1 MIFYLSG
8 GSHLI
13 RPLCNVMDSSVSK
26 NSRVSDREVLKK
38 IILKLKPNTFKF
50 FMKLFV
56 IGQLMIFLKA

>member
-1 MIFYLSG
+1 
-8 GSHLI
+8 
-13 RPLCNVMDSSVSK
+13 MDSSVSK